1 MHGTYIKIVDGQQA
15 KMSIFNNTK
24 LKLLKT
30 GVFYEI
36 DITINILCICWSQ

>member
-24 LKLLKT
+24 LKLLET
-30 GVFYEI
+30 GVFYER
-36 DITINILCICWSQ
+36 DITVNILYICWSK

>member
-15 KMSIFNNTK
+15 TKSIFNNTK
-24 LKLLKT
+24 LKLLET

-36 DITINILCICWSQ
+36 DISVII